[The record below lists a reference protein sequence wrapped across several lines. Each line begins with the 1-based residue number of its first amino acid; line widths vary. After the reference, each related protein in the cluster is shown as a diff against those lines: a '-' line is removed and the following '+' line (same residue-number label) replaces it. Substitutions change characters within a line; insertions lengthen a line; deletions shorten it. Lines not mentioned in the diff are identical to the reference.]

1 VLYSRNRKTI
11 EALGRQGFRVLTAE
25 EAAAEPDLLGGGR
38 AVVTLAANE
47 LSRARGGPRCMTMP
61 VERDPV

>member
-1 VLYSRNRKTI
+1 MN
-11 EALGRQGFRVLTAE
+11 
-25 EAAAEPDLLGGGR
+25 GGK
-38 AVVTLAANE
+38 AVITLAANE